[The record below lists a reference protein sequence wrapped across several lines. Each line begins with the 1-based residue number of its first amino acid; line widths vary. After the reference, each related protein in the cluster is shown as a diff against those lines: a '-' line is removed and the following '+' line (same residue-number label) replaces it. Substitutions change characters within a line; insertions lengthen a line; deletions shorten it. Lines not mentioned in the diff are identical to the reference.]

1 MKKLI
6 PFLIG
11 ALVATCSANAQESL
25 KSDTTVHF
33 NNKTIQIEDSV
44 FSSGYFKGV
53 SKENRLGYFRKACT
67 HKYL

>member
-44 FSSGYFKGV
+44 G
-53 SKENRLGYFRKACT
+53 
-67 HKYL
+67 